1 MFVEATY
8 YLFNVPGQSEKD
20 KITFYKVLPA
30 MNGLVGYAWIEL
42 SAEMKK
48 ALNVTSVIYMQA
60 ASNDDLESM
69 TKSIMAIIPYSKPD
83 AQDPKHLICSVLNKE
98 QYSELITPFLTTK
111 MMGTAKPTAD
121 GNTEFTLTDNDG
133 NSYGKLTVLGPN
145 NKPADVINVLLLDED
160 LQKSLTSKLGGAFS
174 KITFCLAKSE
184 EQIKSDDELKALI
197 AGNWVILKDK
207 KITTYITFEDNGNYN
222 VDVPNANEDELLRQ
236 EEGTYEIKGGI
247 LIRTNKNGEVSS
259 LAIIKN
265 IEKEKTLNL
274 EYVDEKGTPTGV
286 VETYTNLYETL

>member
-1 MFVEATY
+1 MKKSILWMMAAILICGFTTVSCTNEADNPVAPTPEPELPNQVSMFVQNIIADGRYTPAKLKVGGNEITYLRLDVANFEKAKAEFLKLLPEGVEATAYERTSYAEMFVEATY

-20 KITFYKVLPA
+20 MITFYKVLPA

-174 KITFCLAKSE
+174 KISFCLAK
-184 EQIKSDDELKALI
+184 
-197 AGNWVILKDK
+197 
-207 KITTYITFEDNGNYN
+207 
-222 VDVPNANEDELLRQ
+222 
-236 EEGTYEIKGGI
+236 
-247 LIRTNKNGEVSS
+247 
-259 LAIIKN
+259 
-265 IEKEKTLNL
+265 
-274 EYVDEKGTPTGV
+274 
-286 VETYTNLYETL
+286 

>member
-1 MFVEATY
+1 
-8 YLFNVPGQSEKD
+8 
-20 KITFYKVLPA
+20 
-30 MNGLVGYAWIEL
+30 
-42 SAEMKK
+42 
-48 ALNVTSVIYMQA
+48 
-60 ASNDDLESM
+60 
-69 TKSIMAIIPYSKPD
+69 
-83 AQDPKHLICSVLNKE
+83 
-98 QYSELITPFLTTK
+98 
-111 MMGTAKPTAD
+111 MMGTATPTAD

-133 NSYGKLTVLGPN
+133 KSYGKLTVLSKD
-145 NKPADVINVLLLDED
+145 NKPADVINMLILDED
-160 LQKSLTSKLGGAFS
+160 LQQNLASKLGGAFS
-174 KITFCLAKSE
+174 KISFCLAKSE

-207 KITTYITFEDNGNYN
+207 KITTYLTLEEDGNYN
-222 VDVPNANEDELLRQ
+222 VDVPNEDELLRQ